1 MIAAK
6 AKGQPTAALHWRTAL
21 ALFGLLA
28 GIYLLTSGG
37 HTYSID
43 EELMFGV
50 TENLVLH
57 GSFAVNAADS
67 EEAPIYSTYGPGQSL
82 VAVPFY
88 VLGWLL
94 ALAFPDGAYAWITRA
109 LVGWLNPFV
118 TAATAALLYLVVVW
132 LGYSRRVALG
142 TALLYGLA
150 TMAWH
155 YSKTFFAEP
164 LTALLLFAGFAVSL
178 AATRQAEFTDPLR
191 HARMVLA
198 LLALAGL
205 LAGLA
210 PTVKIQAG
218 IVLPLLG
225 LYVALVVLRIYFVH
239 THTIRFV
246 RPASRQQRLRQSAAR
261 VAATRLLAW
270 VGGVLVALVLLVLA
284 QWLLYGSPANSGYS
298 GIGDVIGYILSR
310 NPLEG
315 IYRQVFSSGKGIL
328 WFVPPLL
335 LWPFG
340 VWLLWRHNRDVALLC
355 VLMALGHIVFYAY
368 WIAWH
373 NADAWG
379 PRFLVM
385 ALPFFVLPLAAFL
398 STLRGWRTPLRTA
411 ALTLTLLL
419 TIPVQVGG
427 VAINYTAYRSLPGE
441 RSSYRFSDS
450 ALVAHLSLAAQQVR
464 QVYDTNIAPGSVG
477 LVRGFAYSEGQRD
490 QGQQVPR
497 WMLPRATISL
507 RPPDGEYML
516 LHMQLGG
523 CLPEGL
529 PPAQVALRL
538 DGEPLLIDTPCPPQT
553 YRMLLPT
560 RRATLTLSSTAW
572 NPPNVGIER
581 EDGPLGVR
589 LQDLQVVVD
598 DGQVLPIRG
607 ALVPVAPMPSGAGPV
622 TIREWVSDYR
632 YGHWDFWWWY
642 LAHSGFPIVPS
653 MLLAALWF
661 ALALGMV
668 AWGSYRLWAPGR
680 V

>member
-1 MIAAK
+1 MTA
-6 AKGQPTAALHWRTAL
+6 AKGQPTAILHWRTAL
-21 ALFGLLA
+21 ALFVLLA

-50 TENLVLH
+50 TENLVLR

-67 EEAPIYSTYGPGQSL
+67 EEVPIYSTYGPGQSL
-82 VAVPFY
+82 AAVPFY

-94 ALAFPDGAYAWITRA
+94 ALPFPDDAYAWVTRA

-118 TAATAALLYLVVVW
+118 TAATVALIYLVVVW
-132 LGYSRRVALG
+132 LGYSRRAALG

-164 LTALLLFAGFAVSL
+164 LTALLLFAGFALSL
-178 AATRQAEFTDPLR
+178 AATRQAEFSNPLR
-191 HARMVLA
+191 HTRIVLV

-210 PTVKIQAG
+210 PAVKIQSG
-218 IVLPLLG
+218 IALPLLG
-225 LYVALVVLRIYFVH
+225 LYVALVVLQVYRAH
-239 THTIRFV
+239 ARAIRFV
-246 RPASRQQRLRQSAAR
+246 RPASRQQRLRQSGR
-261 VAATRLLAW
+261 QVAAARLLAW
-270 VGGVLVALVLLVLA
+270 FGGVFGALVLLALA
-284 QWLLYGSPANSGYS
+284 QWLLYGNPTSSGYG
-298 GIGDVIGYILSR
+298 GIGDMIRYMLAR

-315 IYRQVFSSGKGIL
+315 IYGQVFSSGKGIL

-340 VWLLWRHNRDVALLC
+340 VWLLWRYHRDVALLC
-355 VLMALGHIVFYAY
+355 VLMALGHIVFYAH

-373 NADAWG
+373 GAGAWG
-379 PRFLVM
+379 PRFLIM

-411 ALTLTLLL
+411 ALALTLLL
-419 TIPVQVGG
+419 AVPVQIGG

-441 RSSYRFSDS
+441 RSYYRISDS
-450 ALVAHLSLAAQQVR
+450 VLVAHLSLAAQQVR
-464 QVYDTNIAPGSVG
+464 QAYDTHVAPGSVG
-477 LVRGFAYSEGQRD
+477 LVRGFAYSEGQRS

-497 WMLPRATISL
+497 WTLPRATISL
-507 RPPDGEYML
+507 RPPDGEHML
-516 LHMQLGG
+516 LRVQLNG

-529 PPAQVALRL
+529 APAQVTLRL
-538 DGEPLLIDTPCPPQT
+538 DGEPLLIDTPCPTKAYQ
-553 YRMLLPT
+553 MLLPT

-572 NPPNVGIER
+572 SPPDVGITR

-589 LQDLQVVVD
+589 LQALYVAV
-598 DGQVLPIRG
+598 DGQELPIQG
-607 ALVPVAPMPSGAGPV
+607 ALVPVAPLPSGAGPV
-622 TIREWVSDYR
+622 SIREWVSDYR

-668 AWGSYRLWAPGR
+668 AWGCYQLWSLRRA
-680 V
+680 

>member
-6 AKGQPTAALHWRTAL
+6 GQLTAALHWRTTL
-21 ALFGLLA
+21 ALFVLLS
-28 GIYLLTSGG
+28 GVYLLTSGG

-50 TENLVLH
+50 TENLVLR

-67 EEAPIYSTYGPGQSL
+67 AEAPIYSTYGPGQSL
-82 VAVPFY
+82 AAVPFY

-94 ALAFPDGAYAWITRA
+94 ALPFPDDAYAWITRA

-118 TAATAALLYLVVVW
+118 TAATGALLYLVVIW
-132 LGYSRRVALG
+132 LGYSRRVAIG
-142 TALLYGLA
+142 TALLYALT

-178 AATRQAEFTDPLR
+178 AATRQAEFADPLR
-191 HARMVLA
+191 HARIVLV

-210 PTVKIQAG
+210 PAVKIQSG
-218 IVLPLLG
+218 IALPMLG
-225 LYVALVVLRIYFVH
+225 LYVGMVVLRVYFAHVRA
-239 THTIRFV
+239 IRFV

-261 VAATRLLAW
+261 VAAARLLAW
-270 VGGVLVALVLLVLA
+270 LGGVLGALVLLALA
-284 QWLLYGSPANSGYS
+284 QWLLYGSPISSGYG
-298 GIGDVIGYILSR
+298 GIGDVISYMLAR
-310 NPLEG
+310 NPLVG
-315 IYRQVFSSGKGIL
+315 IYGQVFSSGKGIL

-355 VLMALGHIVFYAY
+355 VLIALGHIVFYAH

-373 NADAWG
+373 GAGAWG

-385 ALPFFVLPLAAFL
+385 ALPFFMLPLAAFL
-398 STLRGWRTPLRTA
+398 STLHGWRTPLRTA
-411 ALTLTLLL
+411 ALVLTLLL
-419 TIPVQVGG
+419 AVPVQVGG
-427 VAINYTAYRSLPGE
+427 VTINYTAYRSLPGE
-441 RSSYRFSDS
+441 RSYYRVSDS

-464 QVYDTNIAPGSVG
+464 QMYATHAAPGSVG

-490 QGQQVPR
+490 EGQQVPR
-497 WMLPRATISL
+497 WMLPRATVSL

-516 LHMQLGG
+516 LRMQLGG

-529 PPAQVALRL
+529 PPARVTLRL
-538 DGEPLLIDTPCPPQT
+538 DGETLLLDTPCPPQT
-553 YRMLLPT
+553 YHMLLPT

-572 NPPNVGIER
+572 NPPDVGIER

-589 LQDLQVVVD
+589 LQDLHVTV
-598 DGQVLPIRG
+598 DGQELPIRG
-607 ALVPVAPMPSGAGPV
+607 ALVPVAPLPSGAGPV

-642 LAHSGFPIVPS
+642 LAHSGFPVVPS

-668 AWGSYRLWAPGR
+668 AWGSYRLWAPEQAYQ
-680 V
+680 